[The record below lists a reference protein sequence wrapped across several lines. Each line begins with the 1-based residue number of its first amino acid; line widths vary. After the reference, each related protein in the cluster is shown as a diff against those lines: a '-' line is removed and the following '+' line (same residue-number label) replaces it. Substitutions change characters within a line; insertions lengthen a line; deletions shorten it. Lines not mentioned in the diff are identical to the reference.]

1 LGRGPWRIRHLPGET
16 FGFDRSFAGAEG
28 RRAIGHAIRPR
39 IGFVLDILLVTI
51 GTVALAEIGD
61 KTQLLAL
68 VLAARYRRAAPV
80 IAGILIAT
88 VANHALAAWA
98 GSMLGGLLTGD
109 VLRWVLGLSFLSM
122 AVWVVVPDKPVAGE
136 TAAARWG
143 PFLTTTVL
151 FFLVEIGDKTQ
162 VATVALGA
170 RFDAWVL
177 VTAGTT
183 IGMMLANVPV
193 VLFGDRVADRVP
205 PAVAR
210 GAAAALF
217 ALIALLT
224 LAGLGFPGLP
234 D

>member
-1 LGRGPWRIRHLPGET
+1 MGRGPWRIRHLPGET

-39 IGFVLDILLVTI
+39 IGLVLENFLVSI

-80 IAGILIAT
+80 IGGILVAT
-88 VANHALAAWA
+88 IVNHAFAAWA
-98 GSMLGGLLTGD
+98 GAMLGGLLTGD
-109 VLRWVLGLSFLSM
+109 VLRWILGASFLAM

-136 TAAARWG
+136 TAPVRWG
-143 PFLTTTVL
+143 PFLTTAVL
-151 FFLVEIGDKTQ
+151 FFVVEIGDKTQ
-162 VATVALGA
+162 VATVALAA
-170 RFDAWVL
+170 RFDTWIL

-183 IGMMLANVPV
+183 IGMMLANAPV

-205 PAVAR
+205 TPLAR
-210 GAAAALF
+210 GAAACLF
-217 ALIALLT
+217 VLIGLLT
-224 LAGLGFPGLP
+224 LAGSVLPG
-234 D
+234 